1 MREQKCNSDQWW
13 NNNNCLFECEKR
25 DVCEK
30 DYIWDGSTCSY
41 QKRKYLAI
49 IMDDPATT
57 CDEIIDAEAK
67 SSNEKPKTFLI
78 KVNEKK

>member
-1 MREQKCNSDQWW
+1 MYVKKIIFGM
-13 NNNNCLFECEKR
+13 LLHAVTKKEKN
-25 DVCEK
+25 
-30 DYIWDGSTCSY
+30 
-41 QKRKYLAI
+41 LAI
-49 IMDDPATT
+49 ITDDPATT

>member
-1 MREQKCNSDQWW
+1 MLLHAVTKK
-13 NNNNCLFECEKR
+13 EKN
-25 DVCEK
+25 
-30 DYIWDGSTCSY
+30 
-41 QKRKYLAI
+41 LAI
-49 IMDDPATT
+49 ITDDPATT